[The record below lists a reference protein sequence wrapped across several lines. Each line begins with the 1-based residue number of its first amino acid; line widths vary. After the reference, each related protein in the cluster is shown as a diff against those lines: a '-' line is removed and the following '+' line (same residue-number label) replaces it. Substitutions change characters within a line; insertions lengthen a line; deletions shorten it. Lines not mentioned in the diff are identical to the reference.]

1 MPRPD
6 DPGNEELR
14 ADIRRLGSTL
24 GETLVRQE
32 GARLL
37 DQVEEIRALVRTN
50 ADAAAEV
57 LERTDLGTSIR
68 LVRAFSSYFHLANV
82 AEQVHRAREG
92 RSSTPMIRDVVDR
105 IEASGPDIVD
115 VQSATDRL
123 ATRPVFTAHPT
134 EAARRSVLSKL
145 RQLADLLAEND
156 TPARERRIAEVVDL
170 LWQTDELR
178 LGRPQVTDEARNAL
192 YYLDELASG
201 PLGDVVDELAAQLGR
216 LGVVLQP
223 TARPLTLGSWIGG
236 DRDGNPFV
244 TAAVTRDV
252 LQLQHEQACRVLLS
266 VLDRLRADL
275 SMSEQVIVTPPAL
288 TSSLQADLAALP
300 DVDPR
305 YLRLNAEEPFRLKV
319 TCMRAKV
326 EHTRART
333 RTGGAHQPGRDY
345 ASAQDLLADLLVVR
359 DALLESNAALAAHG
373 VVDRAIRLV
382 SAVGLTLA
390 TLDVREHAA
399 AYHRAVGQLIDRLGE
414 QGWRYADLPRAYR
427 RRLLDTELANVRPL
441 APSPPPLDDDGRRTF
456 DTYVTVRE
464 ALDRFGDG
472 AIETSILSMTQGAD
486 DVLAAAVLAREA
498 GLVDLAAGCA
508 RINFVPLLETV
519 AELRAAG
526 ELLDDLLSSVAYRRL
541 VALRGDVQ
549 EVMLGYSDSNK
560 DAGITTSQW
569 EIHLAQRRLRD
580 VAAKHGVR
588 LRLFHGRGGT
598 VGRGG
603 GPTYDAILAQ
613 PWGVLDGAIKVTEQG
628 EVISDKYLLPTLARR
643 NLELTMAA
651 VLEASVL
658 HQAPRVDSL
667 RLAEWDRV
675 LDTVSAAAFTAYRSF
690 VDRPELPAYFAT
702 STPADL
708 LGELQLGSRPS
719 RRPDSG
725 VGIDGLRAI
734 PWVFGWTQSRQVVP
748 GWYGVG
754 SGLRAARDAGLGHV
768 LEQMYAQWHFFRN
781 FVSNVE
787 MTLAKTDLA
796 VARHYVDQLVPAALQ
811 PMFEHVVDEYDLT
824 VRELLAITGEAEVLG
839 DQPTLAR
846 TLSVRDTYLLPLQ
859 FAQVSLLRR
868 FRSSPDDVDPMLRR
882 ALLLATNGIATG
894 LRNTG

>member
-1 MPRPD
+1 MAGPD
-6 DPGNEELR
+6 DPAYDALR
-14 ADIRRLGSTL
+14 ADIRRLGTIL

-32 GARLL
+32 GAQLL
-37 DQVEEIRALVRTN
+37 EQVEQIRALVRT
-50 ADAAAEV
+50 DPGKAAQV
-57 LERTDLGTSIR
+57 LERADLGSSIR

-92 RSSTPMIRDVVDR
+92 RSSTPTIRDVVDR
-105 IEASGPDIVD
+105 IELAAPDVEEL
-115 VQSATDRL
+115 QAAADRL

-145 RQLADLLAEND
+145 RQLADLLED
-156 TPARERRIAEVVDL
+156 DDLPAQERRIAEVVDL

-201 PLGDVVDELAAQLGR
+201 PLGDVVEELADQLSR
-216 LGVVLQP
+216 VGVVLAP
-223 TARPLTLGSWIGG
+223 TARPLTLGTWIGG

-252 LQLQHEQACRVLLS
+252 LQLQHEQACRILLA
-266 VLDRLRADL
+266 VLDQLRADL
-275 SMSEQVIVTPPAL
+275 SLSEQVVVTPPAL
-288 TSSLQADLAALP
+288 AASLQADLAALP
-300 DVDPR
+300 DLDAR

-333 RTGGAHQPGRDY
+333 RTGAAHQPGRDY
-345 ASAQDLLADLLVVR
+345 ASAQELLADLLVVR

-373 VVDRAIRLV
+373 VVDRAIRVV

-399 AYHRAVGQLIDRLGE
+399 AYHAAVGQLIDRLGE

-427 RRLLDTELANVRPL
+427 RRLLDTELANARPL
-441 APSPPPLDDDGRRTF
+441 APTPPPLDDAGRRTY
-456 DTYVTVRE
+456 DTYATVRE
-464 ALDRFGDG
+464 ALDRFGEG

-498 GLVDLAAGCA
+498 GLVDLAAGSA
-508 RINFVPLLETV
+508 RINLVPLLETV
-519 AELRAAG
+519 TELRAAG
-526 ELLDDLLSSVAYRRL
+526 QLLDDLLSSPAYRRL
-541 VALRGDVQ
+541 VGLRGDVQ

-603 GPTYDAILAQ
+603 GPTYEAILAQ

-643 NLELTMAA
+643 NLELTLAA
-651 VLEASVL
+651 VLEGTVL
-658 HQAPRVDSL
+658 HQAPRVDRVQL
-667 RLAEWDRV
+667 TEWDRV
-675 LDTVSAAAFTAYRSF
+675 LDTRVGGRVRRIPRFRGPTGAAGLLRGEHAGRPPRRVAARLASVSPTR
-690 VDRPELPAYFAT
+690 
-702 STPADL
+702 
-708 LGELQLGSRPS
+708 
-719 RRPDSG
+719 
-725 VGIDGLRAI
+725 LRH
-734 PWVFGWTQSRQVVP
+734 GHR
-748 GWYGVG
+748 
-754 SGLRAARDAGLGHV
+754 RAARDPLGLRLDAVPADRAGLVRRRHRTARG
-768 LEQMYAQWHFFRN
+768 ARRR
-781 FVSNVE
+781 
-787 MTLAKTDLA
+787 TRPRAAADARA
-796 VARHYVDQLVPAALQ
+796 VAFLPELRVQRRDDPGEDRPRGCAALRGA
-811 PMFEHVVDEYDLT
+811 
-824 VRELLAITGEAEVLG
+824 VRAGVAAP
-839 DQPTLAR
+839 D
-846 TLSVRDTYLLPLQ
+846 VR
-859 FAQVSLLRR
+859 AHR
-868 FRSSPDDVDPMLRR
+868 RR
-882 ALLLATNGIATG
+882 ARPDGA
-894 LRNTG
+894 